1 MLLLQEHAPKSHNR
15 IFQKMNLKKIAIR
28 ALSGLVYC
36 LIIIGCII
44 SGYKGV
50 TILAS
55 LLTIWGCLEFTH
67 ITGGLTRRNI
77 PAAIL
82 DIVAC
87 LSLSISLC
95 IGLPLENI
103 LPNWLAIIM
112 LRLIVEIYLK
122 SDHPLRH
129 TAHSLMSQIY
139 IGVPMAVMVYI
150 AMNYSPYILLTIF
163 VLMWLNDTGAYLVGC
178 SIGRHKLIERVSPK
192 KTWEGFFGGLIFS
205 MAVSLLIFYFIKPFE
220 GMEHID
226 MNLIFWL
233 SVGAIVSIIGTW
245 GDLIESMIKRDL
257 QIKDSGNLIPGHG
270 GILDRIDSIL
280 FVLPAI
286 LLFLHFWQ

>member
-1 MLLLQEHAPKSHNR
+1 
-15 IFQKMNLKKIAIR
+15 MNLKKIAIR

-82 DIVAC
+82 DIAAC

-95 IGLPLENI
+95 SGLPLENI
-103 LPNWLAIIM
+103 LTNWLAIIM

-205 MAVSLLIFYFIKPFE
+205 MAVSLLIFYFIKPLE

-226 MNLIFWL
+226 MSLIFWL

>member
-1 MLLLQEHAPKSHNR
+1 
-15 IFQKMNLKKIAIR
+15 MNLKKIAIR

-82 DIVAC
+82 DIAAC

-95 IGLPLENI
+95 IDLPLENI
-103 LPNWLAIIM
+103 LTNWLAIIM

-205 MAVSLLIFYFIKPFE
+205 MAVSLMIFYFIKPFE

-226 MNLIFWL
+226 MSLIFWL

>member
-1 MLLLQEHAPKSHNR
+1 
-15 IFQKMNLKKIAIR
+15 MNLKKIAIR

-82 DIVAC
+82 DIAAC

-103 LPNWLAIIM
+103 LTNWLAIIM

-139 IGVPMAVMVYI
+139 IGIPMAVMVYI

-226 MNLIFWL
+226 MSLIFWL

>member
-1 MLLLQEHAPKSHNR
+1 
-15 IFQKMNLKKIAIR
+15 MNLKKIAIR

-82 DIVAC
+82 DIAAC

-95 IGLPLENI
+95 FDLPLENI
-103 LPNWLAIIM
+103 LTNWLAIIM

-226 MNLIFWL
+226 MSLIFWL

>member
-1 MLLLQEHAPKSHNR
+1 
-15 IFQKMNLKKIAIR
+15 MNLKKIAIR

-77 PAAIL
+77 PAAII
-82 DIVAC
+82 DIAAC

-226 MNLIFWL
+226 MSLIFWL

>member
-1 MLLLQEHAPKSHNR
+1 
-15 IFQKMNLKKIAIR
+15 MNLKKIAIR

-82 DIVAC
+82 DIAAC

-95 IGLPLENI
+95 FDLPLENI
-103 LPNWLAIIM
+103 LTNWLAIIM

-226 MNLIFWL
+226 MSLIFWL
-233 SVGAIVSIIGTW
+233 SIGAIVSIIGTW

>member
-1 MLLLQEHAPKSHNR
+1 
-15 IFQKMNLKKIAIR
+15 MNLKKIAIR

-82 DIVAC
+82 DIAAC

-103 LPNWLAIIM
+103 LTNWLAIIM

-226 MNLIFWL
+226 MSLIFWL

>member
-1 MLLLQEHAPKSHNR
+1 
-15 IFQKMNLKKIAIR
+15 MNLKKIAIR

-82 DIVAC
+82 DIAAC

-112 LRLIVEIYLK
+112 LRLVVEIYLK

-205 MAVSLLIFYFIKPFE
+205 MAVSLLIFYFIRPFE

>member
-1 MLLLQEHAPKSHNR
+1 MPQAIYSEFY
-15 IFQKMNLKKIAIR
+15 IKMNLKKIAIR

-50 TILAS
+50 TILAT

-67 ITGGLTRRNI
+67 ITGGLSRRNI
-77 PAAIL
+77 PATIL
-82 DIVAC
+82 DIAAC

-95 IGLPLENI
+95 LSIPLTSI
-103 LPNWLAIIM
+103 LLTWLVIIM
-112 LRLIVEIYLK
+112 LRLIAEIYLK
-122 SDHPLRH
+122 SEHPLRH
-129 TAHSLMSQIY
+129 IAHSLMSQIY
-139 IGVPMAVMVYI
+139 IGIPMAVMVFL

-192 KTWEGFFGGLIFS
+192 KTWEGFFGGLISS
-205 MAVSLLIFYFIKPFE
+205 MAVSLLIFYFIEPFE

-226 MNLIFWL
+226 MSLLFWL
-233 SVGAIVSIIGTW
+233 GVGAIVSIIGTW

-280 FVLPAI
+280 LVLPAI
-286 LLFLHFWQ
+286 LLYLHYWQ

>member
-1 MLLLQEHAPKSHNR
+1 
-15 IFQKMNLKKIAIR
+15 MNLKKIAIR

-82 DIVAC
+82 DIAAC

-150 AMNYSPYILLTIF
+150 AMNYSPFILLTIF

-226 MNLIFWL
+226 INLIFWL